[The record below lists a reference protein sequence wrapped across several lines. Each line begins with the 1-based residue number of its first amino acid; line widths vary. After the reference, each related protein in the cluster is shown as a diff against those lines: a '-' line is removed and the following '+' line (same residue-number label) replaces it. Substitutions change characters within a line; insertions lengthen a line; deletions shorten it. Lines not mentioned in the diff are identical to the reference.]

1 MDTDIGMVRQHLA
14 ALQEIIKKHSGGGP
28 DWRALR
34 RVAALCQ
41 AAGDALDDDYCR
53 AKLHLVAEY
62 AAELFATGE
71 HGRWRRDSMS
81 GAVFLTLQ
89 VLNALELCHSR
100 LYSLEASQLNG
111 RLGTHAVAARYRELR
126 P

>member
-1 MDTDIGMVRQHLA
+1 MDAGIAVVREHLA
-14 ALQEIIKKHSGGGP
+14 ALQGIVRKHSGGGP
-28 DWRALR
+28 DWSALR

-53 AKLHLVAEY
+53 AKLHRVAEY
-62 AAELFATGE
+62 AAELFASTE
-71 HGRWRRDSMS
+71 HGRWRRESMS

-89 VLNALELCHSR
+89 ILNMLELCHSR
-100 LYSLEASQLNG
+100 LCSLEALQPDG
-111 RLGTHAVAARYRELR
+111 RPGEQAGFAPYRELR